1 MGYRVFKRRAKNR
14 VANEKA
20 ISSLLFRVS
29 RAMTEEMTPASNVEE
44 ELSRVNYG
52 SNGRGGKNWEIN
64 ASINSSSAH
73 APPPTP
79 GNRGTFVH
87 VVSPG
92 GGAFAILSWPRGL
105 GFSVPRGDPRAFDTS
120 VKATTSWEKNV
131 RGQLNMI
138 SVQEPIIRVQNPPT
152 AC

>member
-14 VANEKA
+14 VANEEA
-20 ISSLLFRVS
+20 ISSLLLRVY

-73 APPPTP
+73 APP
-79 GNRGTFVH
+79 GQ
-87 VVSPG
+87 
-92 GGAFAILSWPRGL
+92 PRGIC
-105 GFSVPRGDPRAFDTS
+105 SRCQSRG
-120 VKATTSWEKNV
+120 W
-131 RGQLNMI
+131 G
-138 SVQEPIIRVQNPPT
+138 IRNFIAAPG
-152 AC
+152 AGL